1 MRRRRGAAAQGPE
14 RLHRSDHAAPQGRR
28 RAPGGRALGLPNWD
42 KPSFA
47 CLSSRFQYGDT
58 ITPDKLRQVD
68 RAEAFLRE
76 LGFRPG
82 NFPQAE
88 RYYAEAI
95 SLPMYSSLTE
105 AQQDEVVA
113 ALRRALT

>member
-1 MRRRRGAAAQGPE
+1 VIRLRDAAV
-14 RLHRSDHAAPQGRR
+14 H
-28 RAPGGRALGLPNWD
+28 
-42 KPSFA
+42 
-47 CLSSRFQYGDT
+47 
-58 ITPDKLRQVD
+58 RQVFQSL
-68 RAEAFLRE
+68 REQGIGVNLHYIPVHTQPYYRE